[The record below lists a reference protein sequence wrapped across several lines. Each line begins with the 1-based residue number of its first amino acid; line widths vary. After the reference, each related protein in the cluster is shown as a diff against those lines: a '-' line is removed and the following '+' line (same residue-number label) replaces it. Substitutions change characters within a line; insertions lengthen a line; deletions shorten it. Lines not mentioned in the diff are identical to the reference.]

1 MNSHRNR
8 EKKEVTKKTI
18 GLGKRYPVSC
28 LRVARFAAVCW
39 VFQHGSSDAWNTAR
53 FSRALA
59 PGWIFCPSW
68 ALPRPARFAL
78 SLARSPYPT
87 PKATPPRL
95 PAALWGS
102 ATLSPR
108 RRPASEQSSAL
119 ARAMQL
125 PGVGNGLGP
134 RWGASRRL
142 SDLGA
147 GFTSCSGQWFRSRA
161 RGGRAAR
168 SRKGGS
174 VSIRFCRSLRVTF
187 LSVHAELRLSA
198 VASK

>member
-1 MNSHRNR
+1 MLQCVGYFSM
-8 EKKEVTKKTI
+8 
-18 GLGKRYPVSC
+18 
-28 LRVARFAAVCW
+28 VARTLEIQLDLAELWLQAESFVLPGRCLGLRGLPSPWHAALTRHQKQPPRGCLQP
-39 VFQHGSSDAWNTAR
+39 FGAQQ
-53 FSRALA
+53 
-59 PGWIFCPSW
+59 PC
-68 ALPRPARFAL
+68 RPADG
-78 SLARSPYPT
+78 P
-87 PKATPPRL
+87 
-95 PAALWGS
+95 
-102 ATLSPR
+102 
-108 RRPASEQSSAL
+108 PASEQSSAL